1 MANTN
6 LHKAKQAKND
16 EFYTQLTDVEKELRH
31 YKNHFKDK
39 IIFCNCDDPTWS
51 AFWEYFH
58 LNFAELGL
66 KKLIS
71 THYDAKEKTYKLEYT
86 GGNDND
92 TTVGVKTDLLQNGDF
107 RSEECIELLKEADIV
122 VTNPPFSLYRSFVA
136 QLMEYNKKFIIWSN
150 NNSITYK
157 EIFPLIKE
165 NKMWLGYMAN
175 KTCIFRLSDDYE
187 KYDEKITEEMND
199 GHRYGKVP
207 AISVFTN
214 LDIPKRHEDLI
225 LWQRYYDDNGN
236 PIKGIEE
243 KYPHYDNYNAIN
255 VDKVSDI
262 PCDYYECIGVPIT
275 FLDKYN
281 PDQFEIIR
289 FRKGEDGKD
298 LVYIRPNSK
307 IVNVERESSV
317 ILPNHHQKNTETNS
331 QEMIEQLSMVD
342 LSMQE
347 YLSVEKIKE
356 ILIKDFGYSAE
367 DIQYCNG
374 IMGVP
379 ITFLDKYNPDVFEIV
394 ECHEP
399 AISLTKLK
407 SNKSFKEYKS
417 RQILVNNVLC
427 QKTYH
432 RYFIKKR

>member
-39 IIFCNCDDPTWS
+39 TIFCNCDDPTWS

-307 IVNVERESSV
+307 IVNVEREFCHTSESSSEEYRNQFSGNDRATINGRLV
-317 ILPNHHQKNTETNS
+317 YARIFIRRKNQRN
-331 QEMIEQLSMVD
+331 
-342 LSMQE
+342 
-347 YLSVEKIKE
+347 
-356 ILIKDFGYSAE
+356 F
-367 DIQYCNG
+367 N
-374 IMGVP
+374 
-379 ITFLDKYNPDVFEIV
+379 
-394 ECHEP
+394 
-399 AISLTKLK
+399 
-407 SNKSFKEYKS
+407 
-417 RQILVNNVLC
+417 
-427 QKTYH
+427 
-432 RYFIKKR
+432 

>member
-71 THYDAKEKTYKLEYT
+71 THYDAKEKTYKLEYK

-92 TTVGVKTDLLQNGDF
+92 TTVGVKADLLQNGDF

-122 VTNPPFSLYRSFVA
+122 VTNPPFSLFREYIE
-136 QLMEYNKKFIIWSN
+136 QLEKYNKKFIIIGN
-150 NNSITYK
+150 KNAITYK
-157 EIFPLIKE
+157 EFFPLLKE
-165 NKMWLGYMAN
+165 NKVWIGYN
-175 KTCIFRLSDDYE
+175 SPSDFGTPNGDT
-187 KYDEKITEEMND
+187 KKLNGLT
-199 GHRYGKVP
+199 RW
-207 AISVFTN
+207 FTN
-214 LDIPKRHEDLI
+214 LDIKKRHEDLI
-225 LWQRYYDDNGN
+225 LWQRYYDDDGN

-307 IVNVERESSV
+307 IVNVERERERERERESSA

-356 ILIKDFGYSAE
+356 ILIKDFGYLAE

-379 ITFLDKYNPDVFEIV
+379 ITFLDKYNPEQFEIIGN
-394 ECHEP
+394 EYILNIEKGRGY
-399 AISLTKLK
+399 INGKRMYSRIFIQK
-407 SNKSFKEYKS
+407 KED
-417 RQILVNNVLC
+417 V
-427 QKTYH
+427 
-432 RYFIKKR
+432 